1 MSSRGGRSV
10 AESSSTHKSIE
21 ESVEF
26 VNLKIKKHE
35 KVIQFH
41 TDKLKYYRQ
50 IKDTLD
56 GEIRWRENNRL
67 DWSRIEGNI
76 ATSSSR
82 RVSSKTESSKASKAS
97 EASKPRKKPLGV
109 EPLLQPVKEGVSEE
123 GEPVPE
129 GVPSVGELMRGMMTR
144 ALNKSVTPDK

>member
-1 MSSRGGRSV
+1 MSSRGRGTV

-26 VNLKIKKHE
+26 VNSKIKKHE

-56 GEIRWRENNRL
+56 GEIRWRENNRF
-67 DWSRIEGNI
+67 DWSRVSGNST
-76 ATSSSR
+76 TSSSR
-82 RVSSKTESSKASKAS
+82 SVSSKTKT
-97 EASKPRKKPLGV
+97 SKPRKKPLQV
-109 EPLLQPVKEGVSEE
+109 DPLLHPVKEEISEE
-123 GEPVPE
+123 GPVPE
-129 GVPSVGELMRGMMTR
+129 GGASFGFR
-144 ALNKSVTPDK
+144 